1 MAILSKEDFFTAIKT
16 RVGDDVSDDAMKFIE
31 DITDTYNSLTE
42 TSEKGDGE
50 DWKTKY
56 EELDKSW
63 REKYKARFFESGNTN
78 SSNESTAEKAKEE
91 QAEDVKDDGENISFD
106 ELFEERE
113 G

>member
-1 MAILSKEDFFTAIKT
+1 MAILSKEDFLTAIKT
-16 RVGDDVSDDAMKFIE
+16 RVGDDVSDDSMKFIE
-31 DITDTYNSLTE
+31 DMTDTYNSLTE
-42 TSEKGDGE
+42 SSAKDDGE

-56 EELDKSW
+56 EELDKTW

-78 SSNESTAEKAKEE
+78 SSNKTTADEAKDE
-91 QAEDVKDDGENISFD
+91 QEEDVKDDGENVTFD